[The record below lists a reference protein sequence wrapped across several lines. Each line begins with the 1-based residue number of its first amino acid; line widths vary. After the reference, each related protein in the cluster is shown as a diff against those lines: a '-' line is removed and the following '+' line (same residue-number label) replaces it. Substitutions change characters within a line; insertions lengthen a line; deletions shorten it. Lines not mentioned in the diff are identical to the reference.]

1 MKAQSPVA
9 NALPKMH
16 KTPLLDYQN
25 KLCLWMERKGYAET
39 TTESYGRQISYFL
52 EWLQD
57 QKISELSQVEQS
69 DLENYT
75 EHLHRRKNQIFGGAL
90 SSSYIQSHIN
100 TIRLLDKYLQLTGEA
115 KILKG
120 KLQVEKGLQV
130 QRTIL
135 SQSEIK
141 QLYDQTEDNPMGLRD
156 RAVFGIYYGCGLR
169 STEGIRVEIKHIQ
182 YEKNLLYVLP
192 GKNGRSRQVPISEKV
207 KRDFKDYEI
216 HGRKYLLKQEC
227 NQFLVSYFGGKM
239 KRGCSFNPRLKQLVE
254 KAGINKEISLHCLRH
269 SIATHLLQ
277 QGMPLDQ
284 ISRFLGHTSLDSTQ
298 IYTRIV
304 QEMEDERL

>member
-1 MKAQSPVA
+1 M
-9 NALPKMH
+9 
-16 KTPLLDYQN
+16 
-25 KLCLWMERKGYAET
+25 GYAGT
-39 TTESYGRQISYFL
+39 TIESYGRQIGYFL
-52 EWLQD
+52 EWLQE
-57 QKISELSQVEQS
+57 QKITQLKQIEQS
-69 DLENYT
+69 DLEQYT
-75 EHLHRRKNQIFGGAL
+75 EHLHKRKNQLFGGAL

-135 SQSEIK
+135 SQQEIK
-141 QLYDQTEDNPMGLRD
+141 QLYEQTDNNPMGLRD
-156 RAVFGIYYGCGLR
+156 RAVLGMYYGCGLR
-169 STEGIRVEIKHIQ
+169 STEGIKVEIKHIR

-192 GKNGRSRQVPISEKV
+192 GKNGRSRQVPISEQV

-239 KRGCSFNPRLKQLVE
+239 KRGYSFNPRLKQLTE
-254 KAGINKEISLHCLRH
+254 KAGITKEVSLHSLRH

-277 QGMPLDQ
+277 QGMPLEQ

-298 IYTRIV
+298 IYTRIA
-304 QEMEDERL
+304 QEIEDAGL